1 MGSAVISLTPPYSPA
16 PSAWVWCVH
25 NRGIWFRNKTCC
37 SMVRCSEY
45 RGKKEIKLGKWQC
58 VPILK
63 KKREREG
70 KESQY
75 AHPSSLETLA
85 KCHKWTPGDRALDLE
100 LTQTWQTKP
109 HSYCFPASKA
119 LSKHLTSF
127 NSLQNY
133 KLSTYKVGIIASAY
147 RVIVRVR
154 RNNRMK
160 SWSTGPGMWE
170 GIRECLGRWMFL
182 CCSVQLFYRHL
193 RLSSPVSWL

>member
-1 MGSAVISLTPPYSPA
+1 MF
-16 PSAWVWCVH
+16 
-25 NRGIWFRNKTCC
+25 RGKVFRIQGEERNKTRKVTVCPYFK
-37 SMVRCSEY
+37 E
-45 RGKKEIKLGKWQC
+45 KK
-58 VPILK
+58 
-63 KKREREG
+63 EREG

-119 LSKHLTSF
+119 LSKHLTSI

-160 SWSTGPGMWE
+160 SWSTGPGM
-170 GIRECLGRWMFL
+170 
-182 CCSVQLFYRHL
+182 
-193 RLSSPVSWL
+193 